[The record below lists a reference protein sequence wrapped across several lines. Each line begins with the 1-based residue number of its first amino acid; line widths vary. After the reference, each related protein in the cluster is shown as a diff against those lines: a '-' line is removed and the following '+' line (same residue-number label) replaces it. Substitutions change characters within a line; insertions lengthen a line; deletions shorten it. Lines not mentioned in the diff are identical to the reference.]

1 VNIFIFFL
9 QLSTALSAFFIS
21 LLKSLEFFH
30 LILLSSHGIRAVTG
44 PMGCLLIVKNYTS
57 DRLNFGLAA
66 EQAKY
71 EGYKVETVIVGDD
84 CALPP
89 PRGITGRRGL
99 TGTIL
104 VHKVAG
110 AAASAGL
117 SLDEVAAEAKRA
129 SEMVLISC

>member
-1 VNIFIFFL
+1 
-9 QLSTALSAFFIS
+9 
-21 LLKSLEFFH
+21 
-30 LILLSSHGIRAVTG
+30 
-44 PMGCLLIVKNYTS
+44 MIVKNYTG

-66 EQAKY
+66 EQAKS
-71 EGYKVETVIVGDD
+71 EGYKVEIVIVGDD

-89 PRGITGRRGL
+89 PRGIVGRRWL

-110 AAASAGL
+110 AAAATDL

-129 SEMVLISC
+129 SEMVIISC